1 MLRMNM
7 WKTDDRIICWGG
19 KTEELLIKRQTH
31 DSAYLCAQTLPDL
44 QHLCYMLL
52 WTVFLFKKVLFYWS
66 KVDLQCCVNFSCP
79 AKWFSY
85 CYTQYTQ
92 SFFRFF
98 SILVYQGTLNIS
110 SLCHIGRPCCLSTLY
125 IVTYVCQPHSPTPPL
140 CNPLP
145 LGNYC
150 PWVWKHVSNFNKFV

>member
-31 DSAYLCAQTLPDL
+31 DSTYLRAQTLLDL

-52 WTVFLFKKVLFYWS
+52 WTIFLFKKILFYWC

-85 CYTQYTQ
+85 TYSQYTQ

-98 SILVYQGTLNIS
+98 SIAVYHGILIIS
-110 SLCHIGRPCCLSTLY
+110 SLCHIGIPCCLSTLY
-125 IVTYVCQPHSPTPPL
+125 IIVCVCLTQTSNTSFPQ
-140 CNPLP
+140 NLP
-145 LGNYC
+145 LLG
-150 PWVWKHVSNFNKFV
+150 KHMSRTTFLR